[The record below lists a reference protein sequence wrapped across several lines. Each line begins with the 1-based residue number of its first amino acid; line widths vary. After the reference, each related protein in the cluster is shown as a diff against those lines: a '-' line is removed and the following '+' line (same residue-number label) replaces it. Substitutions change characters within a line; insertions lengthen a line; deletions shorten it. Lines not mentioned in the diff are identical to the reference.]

1 MKARVKATGEI
12 VDVYCDFKGMKHDFL
27 DYKGKGYMSNE
38 LTIFDNEDYEQGWND
53 GYYEAV
59 STNHEPD
66 YWTRLEHQYAGMAMQ
81 GIVMNEKMQ
90 EDLYKAFGKNES
102 MDVTISEFAID
113 IAHTLVEK
121 LKEKEERK

>member
-1 MKARVKATGEI
+1 MKARVKATGKI

-66 YWTRLEHQYAGMAMQ
+66 YWEKLKHQYVGMAMA
-81 GIVMNEKMQ
+81 GICANPSYDEV
-90 EDLYKAFGKNES
+90 S
-102 MDVTISEFAID
+102 FATMADDAIG
-113 IAHTLVEK
+113 AAQALVEK
-121 LKEKEERK
+121 LKGKEADR